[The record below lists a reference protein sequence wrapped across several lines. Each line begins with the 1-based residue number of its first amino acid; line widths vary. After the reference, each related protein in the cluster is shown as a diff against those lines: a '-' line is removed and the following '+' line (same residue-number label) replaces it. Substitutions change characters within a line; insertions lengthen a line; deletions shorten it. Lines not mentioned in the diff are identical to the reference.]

1 MLRRLFAFNK
11 KGDETYSQF
20 SNRFR
25 KKINQLETNHR
36 QKKKSTA
43 AARNQLVKWGKLID
57 ELAVKVAAERER
69 KGLPKIRL
77 ATIRQ
82 STADELVANNPVST
96 WNSLLTNA
104 NRKLQRSPRVNQRN
118 GGSSMNNIRGRF
130 EALKNPS
137 PAPASGGGGSI
148 RVTRN
153 IADQSEIQPATP
165 TNSNTSGGNN
175 SNRSNTSGGNNSN
188 RSNNGSSNNSGGNNN
203 NGQGIRNILNGKYN
217 NSSGNNNNGQGIR
230 NILNGKYNNSS
241 GNNNAKKASSI
252 PNAPPPTGFKKFMN
266 AKKNFIGGAP
276 RKRFENLKGV
286 KNNGKGSTTN
296 PLFKNARGLKRFRGA
311 ASKVKSAQA
320 LGTPRKRFENLKGV
334 KNNGK
339 GSTTNPLFK
348 NARGI
353 PKAPP
358 PPAIRRPGVPV
369 GKKNS
374 RSLANQLA
382 NRRKGLK
389 KPPPR
394 FVPPKQGPMA
404 APAGQTNAQK
414 LAARFKAQREARGNP
429 NAGPRM
435 GARGGVPKPR
445 PRPSFKGA
453 VRTQQAGARMGARG
467 GVPKPRPRPR
477 RR

>member
-1 MLRRLFAFNK
+1 MFNINMLRRLFAFNK

-296 PLFKNARGLKRFRGA
+296 PLFKNARG
-311 ASKVKSAQA
+311 
-320 LGTPRKRFENLKGV
+320 
-334 KNNGK
+334 
-339 GSTTNPLFK
+339 
-348 NARGI
+348 I